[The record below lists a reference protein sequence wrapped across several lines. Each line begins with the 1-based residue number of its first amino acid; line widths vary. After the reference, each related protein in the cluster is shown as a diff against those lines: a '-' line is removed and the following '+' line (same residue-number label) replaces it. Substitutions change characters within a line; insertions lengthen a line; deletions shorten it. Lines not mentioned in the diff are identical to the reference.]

1 MIYDPRSGT
10 YFQPDDAACVYTYNG
25 PGGAVDTATL
35 TYNGGMWR
43 KTYTYTGNLLTSET
57 GWVKQ

>member
-10 YFQPDDAACVYTYNG
+10 YFQPEDAVAVYTNAG
-25 PGGAVDTATL
+25 PGGAVSATTL
-35 TYNGGMWR
+35 TFNGGTWL

>member
-25 PGGAVDTATL
+25 PGGAVSAATL
-35 TYNGGMWR
+35 TYNGGTWL

>member
-10 YFQPDDAACVYTYNG
+10 YFQPDDATAVHTYAG
-25 PGGAVDTATL
+25 PGGAVNTTTL
-35 TYNGGMWR
+35 TFNGSTWL
-43 KTYTYTGNLLTSET
+43 KTYTYTGNLMTNVT

>member
-1 MIYDPRSGT
+1 MIFDPRSGT
-10 YFQPDDAACVYTYNG
+10 YFLPDDAACVYTYNG

-35 TYNGGMWR
+35 TYNGGTWL
-43 KTYTYTGNLLTSET
+43 KTYTYTGNVLTSET